1 MNPYIRALLRFWWI
15 LLLGVLVACLAAVSM
30 QYRIDMSSFPPQL
43 TERASSTYSTTARV
57 LVTSSEVPHLR
68 ISLSRPVT
76 APAPAGGGGAAA
88 VAAVEERPDLGILV
102 RVANIYP
109 LLIESDQVAQ
119 LRDQLYGRIPGVVS
133 AQGIFSISNA
143 QRFEPTTLPVIE
155 IFAASDS
162 PARAMELAQHTV
174 DAFTTYITDQQ
185 DRARL
190 KPNERIKLQQIQ
202 RPRGV
207 FATGGSSLGLP
218 MLVVVVVMAA
228 FATLA
233 VLLDR
238 IFPTQRTQAEALVER
253 LERHVSAS
261 DTA

>member
-1 MNPYIRALLRFWWI
+1 MNPYVRALIRFWWI
-15 LLLGVLVACLAAVSM
+15 LLLGVLVAGLAAVSM
-30 QYRIDMSSFPPQL
+30 QYRIDLSTFPPEL
-43 TERASSTYSTTARV
+43 TERATSTYSTTARL

-76 APAPAGGGGAAA
+76 APAAGGEAAA
-88 VAAVEERPDLGILV
+88 AAAAVEERPDLGILV

-119 LRDQLYGRIPGVVS
+119 LRDQLYGRVPGGVT

-174 DAFTTYITDQQ
+174 DAFTKYITDQQ

-218 MLVVVVVMAA
+218 LLVVVVVLAA
-228 FATLA
+228 FAALA

-238 IFPTQRTQAEALVER
+238 IFPTERNQAEALVER
-253 LERHVSAS
+253 LERRVSAS